1 MSHYGRCARAGV
13 CRVGAVGAGV
23 ASRVFLRFSRAAVL
37 VWCAWWQVV
46 VVAATNR
53 PDLLDRALLRPG
65 RIDRIMYVGPPDQA
79 SREAIVKLQLRRI
92 PHDPVPALEPSALA
106 TALAG
111 LSGAE
116 IVSVFREAALCAM
129 EEDVNATR
137 VLARHVDA
145 ARARVVP
152 QITAEMTA
160 FYARFRSSATS
171 R

>member
-1 MSHYGRCARAGV
+1 M
-13 CRVGAVGAGV
+13 GAVGAGV